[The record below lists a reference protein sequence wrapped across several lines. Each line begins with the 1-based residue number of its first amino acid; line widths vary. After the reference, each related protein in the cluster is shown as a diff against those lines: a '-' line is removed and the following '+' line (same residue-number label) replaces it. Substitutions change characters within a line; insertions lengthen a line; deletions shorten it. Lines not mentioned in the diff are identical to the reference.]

1 MISKRGVEKA
11 IFRAFPNSKIE
22 SIKKFEKG
30 LVNRTFDIKIRNPD
44 KNLVLRIFPKD
55 PWKADKEE
63 FLYNLIAKKTD
74 VPVPKIYL
82 IDKSKKIMPYSYL
95 VLSKI
100 EGDSVDKEYEK
111 SKDKKLFIK
120 AGEILAKIHSIKFKR
135 FGWILGDKISPAF
148 KTWPEFLDYDVNEK
162 LKKIRKANII
172 AKSDVY
178 ECKRRIDILESLVEI
193 KDKPCLLHKDYH
205 FSHIIADNNKI
216 GGIIDFEW
224 AIAGHNELDLFKS
237 EQWMFDKLP
246 ELKHYFFKG
255 YKKFG
260 NISKEYEQR
269 KKLYEIILLISS
281 IVFSY
286 EMKHKN
292 WLDYNMKKMKKIL
305 SRC

>member
-1 MISKRGVEKA
+1 MINQVHQ
-11 IFRAFPNSKIE
+11 KITDH
-22 SIKKFEKG
+22 IINQYI
-30 LVNRTFDIKIRNPD
+30 LIKI
-44 KNLVLRIFPKD
+44 
-55 PWKADKEE
+55 
-63 FLYNLIAKKTD
+63 Y
-74 VPVPKIYL
+74 
-82 IDKSKKIMPYSYL
+82 YSPIHYISHL
-95 VLSKI
+95 CNH
-100 EGDSVDKEYEK
+100 
-111 SKDKKLFIK
+111 KLFNY
-120 AGEILAKIHSIKFKR
+120 F
-135 FGWILGDKISPAF
+135 
-148 KTWPEFLDYDVNEK
+148 FLT
-162 LKKIRKANII
+162 NII

-292 WLDYNMKKMKKIL
+292 WLDYNMKKIKNIL